1 MTILI
6 NRALS
11 RWTVREK
18 NISFL
23 YIIPV
28 TKVFLQ
34 EGCR

>member
-6 NRALS
+6 YRALS
-11 RWTVREK
+11 QWAVREK

-28 TKVFLQ
+28 TKVLLQ
-34 EGCR
+34 EGCG